1 MKLLANMFISLD
13 NCDVQSGW
21 NDVAKKE
28 QQQKLMFA
36 PVMLASLRRLGGLF
50 VKDTPSEFVFFFFPS
65 LSRVAFE
72 RFACGV
78 PI

>member
-1 MKLLANMFISLD
+1 MKLLANMFIRFGQLR
-13 NCDVQSGW
+13 CAIWVEW
-21 NDVAKKE
+21 HRKEKK
-28 QQQKLMFA
+28 QQKLMFA
-36 PVMLASLRRLGGLF
+36 SVMLAFLGHLGGLF
-50 VKDTPSEFVFFFFPS
+50 VKDTPSEFVFFSS